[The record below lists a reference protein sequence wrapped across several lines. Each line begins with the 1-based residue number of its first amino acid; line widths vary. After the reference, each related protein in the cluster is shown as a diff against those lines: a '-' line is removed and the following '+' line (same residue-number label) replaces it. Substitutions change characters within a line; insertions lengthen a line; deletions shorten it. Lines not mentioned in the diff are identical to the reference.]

1 MTEREMMN
9 LLRKRYT
16 SIQPRTTTERYI
28 RAEHARIPNGWGTVL
43 AIVDYVVVDTYGEGA
58 VHGFEIKVSR
68 SDFLSEL
75 KKPWKSKFGQGYC
88 THWWLV
94 VPDVSIVRDDLPAG
108 WGLMSVDKTGSLRI
122 RKQSAVLNPA
132 PMTPVQL
139 GMLGRSIAK
148 TAIREK
154 ERDAQ

>member
-1 MTEREMMN
+1 MDALQN
-9 LLRKRYT
+9 RYNY
-16 SIQPRTTTERYI
+16 IQPETTTERYI
-28 RAEHARIPNGWGTVL
+28 RAEHIRIPNGYSSVL
-43 AIVDYVVVDTYGEGA
+43 AIVDYMVVDTYSPGA

-94 VPDVSIVRDDLPAG
+94 VPDVSIVGDDLPPG
-108 WGLMSVDKTGSLRI
+108 WGLMALDKRGKLRI

-139 GMLGRSIAK
+139 GMLGRSIAR

-154 ERDAQ
+154 ERESL